1 MEKEKQYK
9 NAGSAPHPPRS
20 ASPLRSSK
28 NLGGLSWLRWPLEH
42 YSIMLLIIAI
52 LFMLGIYGMHIMPKD
67 EFPHA
72 TIRQGVVVAVYPG
85 ATSEEIEQQ
94 VARPLER
101 YLFTFGEVKRS
112 KTTTTSQNDMC
123 IAMVELNDDVNN
135 KDEVW
140 SKIKHGLN
148 AFKSQLPAGVLAI
161 VVNDD
166 FGNTSALLIAIE
178 SGQRSYR
185 ELREYSDNLSD
196 RLRRIPSVA
205 NVKLFGE
212 QKEQISLYVDRQR
225 LQAYGIGQQMLF
237 SRLQSQGI
245 TTMSGSISD
254 DDQQVPIHVEA
265 TENSVE
271 EVANQIIFSDPATG
285 NVVRVRDV
293 ARVVREYDSNS
304 SRIEQ
309 DGHPCV
315 LLSMEMTPGNNVV
328 QYGAE
333 VDRVLK
339 EFRESE
345 LPDDVTITR
354 IADKPKVVSMSI
366 TSFLRDLL
374 ISMAVIILVMMV
386 LFPLRSAIVAAITI
400 PLSTFVSVAIMYM
413 VGIELNIVTLA
424 ALIVVLGMIVDNAIV
439 VIDGYLEYL
448 GKGYEPKEA
457 AIESARQYFMPMML
471 ATLCICAIF
480 YPFLITMK
488 GVFHDCLED
497 FPWTITINLMV
508 SLVLAVT
515 VIPFLEVKIIK
526 KPQQQTHPL
535 PLPAVRGVIT
545 SAAEEPADSP
555 PSQRGAGGGS
565 ITRWVQKTYDGVL
578 NKTFRH
584 PWLTMLI
591 GLGVILLSL
600 IIVPA
605 LKIRLFPYA
614 DRDQFAV
621 EIFLPDGKGLKETE
635 AVADSVY
642 RVLSNDERITGITS
656 FIGCSSPRFM
666 DAYAPQMAGKN
677 YAQFIVNTTSDKA
690 TLELLA
696 NYQPQLSEAFPNAYV
711 KFKRLDYLSV
721 PELEYR
727 FYSDNLDSLHVVAER
742 LMERMR
748 EMPELEWVHTDFLQ
762 PYPIIN
768 VELDPVA
775 SAQLGLT
782 RTTAAIALSATTSD
796 LRVGQIWERR
806 QVGDHSSGM
815 GDYELPIV
823 VKDHADITF
832 SDIQNVGI
840 ATPVTML
847 SGGLNT
853 TNSTVPLRQ
862 VAKVTPKWTES
873 RIMHRGGERCITV
886 TAQFKQ
892 GVFTSPVEQRIASI
906 MQREIKLP
914 QGVRCEVGGEIEYG
928 DEALPQIFG
937 GIAIAMLIVFFFLL
951 FNFKKYGITLVCM
964 VALALMIPGALIGL
978 GLMNRALG
986 LTSIFGLITLMGM
999 IMRNEILIFE
1009 HANELVKRSLTPNPS
1024 PKERGVDT
1032 LASEEGNLQDYSL
1045 PSPLGE
1051 GQGVRLY
1058 NEAVRQAAYD
1068 AGKRRM
1074 VPIFLTTATTA
1085 VGVVPMI
1092 IAQSSFWMPVGVT
1105 IFAGGIGSLILVVTM
1120 LPVVYWKVNLKKK
1133 ENPPPSP
1140 SL

>member
-1 MEKEKQYK
+1 MKTM
-9 NAGSAPHPPRS
+9 N
-20 ASPLRSSK
+20 
-28 NLGGLSWLRWPLEH
+28 WLRWPLEH
-42 YSIMLLIIAI
+42 YSISLLIILI
-52 LFMLGIYGMHIMPKD
+52 LFVMGIYGMYVMPKD

-85 ATSEEIEQQ
+85 ATSEEVEQQ

-101 YLFTFGEVKRS
+101 YLFTYREVNRT
-112 KTTTTSQNDMC
+112 KTTTTSQNGMC
-123 IAMVELNDDVNN
+123 IVMVKLNDDVNN

-148 AFKSQLPAGVLAI
+148 TFKSSLPAGVLAV

-166 FGNTSALLIAIE
+166 FGNTSALLIAVE

-185 ELREYSDNLSD
+185 ELKDYSDRLSD

-212 QKEQISLYVDRQR
+212 QMEQISLYVDRQR

-237 SRLQSQGI
+237 SRLQAQGI

-254 DDQQVPIHVEA
+254 DDQQVPIHVA
-265 TENSVE
+265 QTENSIE
-271 EVANQIIFSDPATG
+271 EIANQIIFSDPVSGKVA
-285 NVVRVRDV
+285 RVRDV
-293 ARVVREYDSNS
+293 ARVVREYDTQS

-328 QYGAE
+328 QYGEEIESVLSSFAAE
-333 VDRVLK
+333 
-339 EFRESE
+339 E

-354 IADKPKVVSMSI
+354 IADKPKVVALSVSN
-366 TSFLRDLL
+366 FLRDLI
-374 ISMAVIILVMMV
+374 ISMVIIILVMMV
-386 LFPLRSAIVAAITI
+386 LFPLRSAIVASITI

-413 VGIELNIVTLA
+413 MGIELNIVTLA

-448 GKGYEPKEA
+448 GKGYAPKDA
-457 AIESARQYFMPMML
+457 AIESSRQYFMPMML

-480 YPFLITMK
+480 YPFLLTMK
-488 GVFHDCLED
+488 GMFHDALED
-497 FPWTITINLMV
+497 FPITITINLMV
-508 SLVLAVT
+508 SLLLAVT

-526 KPQQQTHPL
+526 PGKVSTNGNAITH
-535 PLPAVRGVIT
+535 
-545 SAAEEPADSP
+545 
-555 PSQRGAGGGS
+555 
-565 ITRWVQKTYDGVL
+565 WVQNTYNHVL
-578 NKTFRH
+578 DWTFAH
-584 PWLTMLI
+584 PWLTI
-591 GLGVILLSL
+591 GGGIGVILLSCVIL
-600 IIVPA
+600 PT

-621 EIFLPDGKGLKETE
+621 EIFLPEGKGMAETTV
-635 AVADSVY
+635 VADSV
-642 RVLSNDERITGITS
+642 RHALEHDERITGITG

-677 YAQFIVNTTSDKA
+677 YAQFIVNTKSDKA
-690 TLELLA
+690 TLDLLA
-696 NYQPQLSEAFPNAYV
+696 QYQPQLSEAFPNAYV
-711 KFKRLDYLSV
+711 KFKRLDYLEV
-721 PELEYR
+721 NELEYR
-727 FYSDNLDSLHVVAER
+727 FYGDNLDSLHTVAER

-748 EMPELEWVHTDFLQ
+748 EMPELEWVHTDYLQ

-768 VELDPVA
+768 VELDPVT
-775 SAQLGLT
+775 SAQLGIT
-782 RTTAAIALSATTSD
+782 RTTAALTLSATSSD
-796 LRVGQIWERR
+796 LRVGQIWE
-806 QVGDHSSGM
+806 

-823 VKDHADITF
+823 VRDNSDMTY
-832 SDIQNVGI
+832 SDIENLGL
-840 ATPVTML
+840 ATPVSMV
-847 SGGLNT
+847 SAGLTSSNK
-853 TNSTVPLRQ
+853 TVPLRQ
-862 VAKVTPKWTES
+862 IAKVSPQWSES
-873 RIMHRGGERCITV
+873 RILHRGGERCITV
-886 TAQFKQ
+886 TAQFAQ
-892 GVFTSPVEQRIASI
+892 GVYTSPVEQHIAKI
-906 MQREIKLP
+906 MQQEIQLP

-928 DEALPQIFG
+928 DEAMPQIIG
-937 GIAIAMLIVFFFLL
+937 GIVIAMIIVFFFLL

-964 VALALMIPGALIGL
+964 AALGLMIPGALIGL

-1009 HANELVKRSLTPNPS
+1009 HAIDLIKKYVAEHGDWTVDRKAYNAAVK
-1024 PKERGVDT
+1024 
-1032 LASEEGNLQDYSL
+1032 
-1045 PSPLGE
+1045 
-1051 GQGVRLY
+1051 
-1058 NEAVRQAAYD
+1058 QAAYD

-1105 IFAGGIGSLILVVTM
+1105 IFAGGIGSLVMVVTM
-1120 LPVVYWKVNLKKK
+1120 LPVIYWKVSTK
-1133 ENPPPSP
+1133 
-1140 SL
+1140 